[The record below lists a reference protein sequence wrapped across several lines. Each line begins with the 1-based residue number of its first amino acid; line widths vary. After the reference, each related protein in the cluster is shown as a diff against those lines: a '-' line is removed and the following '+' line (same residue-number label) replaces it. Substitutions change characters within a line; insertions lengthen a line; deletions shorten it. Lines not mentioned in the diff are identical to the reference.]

1 MKAHGAGLLPKK
13 NKTFT
18 GFPLILGWII
28 LLWNTFRTTFHQGQL
43 LSRRF
48 CRRGSSCRQ
57 TNSFP
62 KLLFWQ
68 LAKRTWLNLEKL
80 FSEWSGRGKKKKG
93 WSFLLYLPSS
103 ILLFRWQS
111 WLILLKVK
119 WEFVSII
126 YLLRIVI
133 RQVLC
138 TLPLITGN
146 TMKRESLCLDRS
158 GLPLN
163 QQRLNRIIL
172 RWRNLRTNWKFRF
185 FFPTVF
191 KLEWCSR
198 GWL

>member
-80 FSEWSGRGKKKKG
+80 FSEWSGRGKKKKRMKFPSLFTLVNPVVQMAKLAYTFEG
-93 WSFLLYLPSS
+93 EMRICVHYISSSNSDSSGSVHVATDHRQHDEKRKFMSWSKWFTS
-103 ILLFRWQS
+103 QS
-111 WLILLKVK
+111 AKIEQNNSTLKK
-119 WEFVSII
+119 SE
-126 YLLRIVI
+126 
-133 RQVLC
+133 
-138 TLPLITGN
+138 N
-146 TMKRESLCLDRS
+146 
-158 GLPLN
+158 
-163 QQRLNRIIL
+163 
-172 RWRNLRTNWKFRF
+172 
-185 FFPTVF
+185 
-191 KLEWCSR
+191 KLEIQILFPHC
-198 GWL
+198 L